1 MLMGSLMVLSGLPNI
16 YASDGTAL
24 QLANSGSNTNLAR
37 TETSS
42 LDSRQED
49 SSSSR
54 NMELQDDA
62 TLITNM
68 SESQL
73 LSRIN
78 LRKLENASRVGNSNK
93 VRVTVQDYVRSNDG
107 SVQIPVGEGTQKE
120 ADLQAK
126 LIRIEGLDTKAPQA
140 ICELFAVFSGIEHAE
155 GNRVI
160 VEENSRKAEAKV
172 TGYELND
179 TALNAKPIVGV
190 TLPTADSLITVEEP
204 TVREAKIAYT
214 QANPSFRRGGNIGGL
229 EAIPGDNNHAR
240 QKYEKFERW
249 QRPDGTIYERRTE
262 DFETV
267 TKPKP
272 PAPAPQPPITVTI
285 PRKKWCD
292 GGFFGSSHWSWE
304 GSQTVTVPAGQAIP
318 KVATYGSGWCFLGFE
333 Y

>member
-1 MLMGSLMVLSGLPNI
+1 MKKVMLMGSLMVLSGLPNI

-120 ADLQAK
+120 ADLQAR
-126 LIRIEGLDTKAPQA
+126 LIRIEGFDTKAPQA

-155 GNRVI
+155 GDRVI

-179 TALNAKPIVGV
+179 AALNAKPIVGV

-204 TVREAKIAYT
+204 TVREATIAYT

-249 QRPDGTIYERRTE
+249 QRPDGTIYEKRTE

-267 TKPKP
+267 AKPKSP
-272 PAPAPQPPITVTI
+272 AYAPRPQAQVVNQPAPPPS
-285 PRKKWCD
+285 
-292 GGFFGSSHWSWE
+292 GGPSNVFERAWHGIFG
-304 GSQTVTVPAGQAIP
+304 
-318 KVATYGSGWCFLGFE
+318 
-333 Y
+333 